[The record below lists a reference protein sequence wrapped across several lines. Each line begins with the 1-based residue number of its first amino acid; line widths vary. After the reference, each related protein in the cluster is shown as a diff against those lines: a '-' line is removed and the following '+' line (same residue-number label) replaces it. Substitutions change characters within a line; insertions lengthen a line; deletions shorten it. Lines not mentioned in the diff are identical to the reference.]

1 MGAPIVV
8 MTIRIRAP
16 RLSTIPAF
24 QKAIAALIAVSPL
37 SSSAHGW
44 ISLIRSYPKRPR
56 TGIAMNAT
64 PRPSIP
70 DRKLRPNRRGVRTSN
85 ISRVNVS
92 SASVMSKGPSVT
104 KAGPAG
110 SGPPAPAGHETT
122 PDEASRVG
130 NGQVMARPA
139 GFEPTTPSSA
149 SWCSIH

>member
-8 MTIRIRAP
+8 MTIRMRAP

-24 QKAIAALIAVSPL
+24 QNAIAALIAVSPL

-122 PDEASRVG
+122 PDR
-130 NGQVMARPA
+130 RP
-139 GFEPTTPSSA
+139 GSETVR
-149 SWCSIH
+149 